1 MLVSISVQNATKA
14 LPSAAFN
21 FGVLVYDWKGSYL
34 LFMELFAGLLT
45 TVLGLAGSP
54 GIAIDKIATD
64 FLRGQIVRADVLEVR
79 VDNAPNYQVLLGNVD
94 RIRVAGRGVYILE
107 FLRIDQIDLETDPIS
122 IDPNVLQSG
131 KVILRR
137 PLQAAVRVVMRSED
151 INTALRSPDVQTSF
165 KNLSIDI
172 TGSNKNPEILDLI
185 DPEITFLEGDR
196 LRLTASLQAKP
207 TPAKPN
213 PSKLDVS
220 INAELK
226 TIGGTR
232 LQIINPKIELSG
244 TPVPER
250 IAKAFTEG
258 LNKVLDLRQLESKGI
273 TARVIRLELTEGKM
287 QVIGFAKMDSLPE
300 Q

>member
-1 MLVSISVQNATKA
+1 
-14 LPSAAFN
+14 
-21 FGVLVYDWKGSYL
+21 
-34 LFMELFAGLLT
+34 MELFAGLLT

-79 VDNAPNYQVLLGNVD
+79 VDNAPNYQILLGNVD
-94 RIRVAGRGVYILE
+94 RVRVAGRGVYILE

-131 KVILRR
+131 KVVLRR

-151 INTALRSPDVQTSF
+151 VNTALRSPNVQTSF

-172 TGSNKNPEILDLI
+172 TGTNKNPEILDLI

-196 LRLTASLQAKP
+196 LRLSASLQSKP

-226 TIGGTR
+226 TIGGTK

-287 QVIGFAKMDSLPE
+287 QVIGFAKMDALPE

>member
-1 MLVSISVQNATKA
+1 
-14 LPSAAFN
+14 
-21 FGVLVYDWKGSYL
+21 
-34 LFMELFAGLLT
+34 MELFAGLLT

-79 VDNAPNYQVLLGNVD
+79 VDNAPNYQILLGNVD
-94 RIRVAGRGVYILE
+94 RVRVAGRGVYILE

-151 INTALRSPDVQTSF
+151 VNTALRSPNVQTSF

-172 TGSNKNPEILDLI
+172 TGTNKNPEILDLI

-196 LRLTASLQAKP
+196 LRLSASLQSKP

-226 TIGGTR
+226 TIGGTK
-232 LQIINPKIELSG
+232 LQIINPRIELSG

-287 QVIGFAKMDSLPE
+287 QVIGFAKMDALPE

>member
-1 MLVSISVQNATKA
+1 
-14 LPSAAFN
+14 
-21 FGVLVYDWKGSYL
+21 
-34 LFMELFAGLLT
+34 MELFAGLLT

-94 RIRVAGRGVYILE
+94 RVRVAGRGVYILE

-131 KVILRR
+131 KVVLRR

-151 INTALRSPDVQTSF
+151 VNTALRSPNVQTSF

-172 TGSNKNPEILDLI
+172 TGTNKNPEILDLI

-196 LRLTASLQAKP
+196 LRLSASLQSKP

-226 TIGGTR
+226 TIGGTK
-232 LQIINPKIELSG
+232 LQIINPRIELSG

-287 QVIGFAKMDSLPE
+287 QVIGFAKMDALPE

>member
-1 MLVSISVQNATKA
+1 
-14 LPSAAFN
+14 
-21 FGVLVYDWKGSYL
+21 
-34 LFMELFAGLLT
+34 MELFAGLLT

-79 VDNAPNYQVLLGNVD
+79 VDNAPNYQILLGNVD
-94 RIRVAGRGVYILE
+94 RVRVAGRGVYILE

-151 INTALRSPDVQTSF
+151 VNTALRSPNVQTSF

-172 TGSNKNPEILDLI
+172 TGTNKNPEILDLI

-196 LRLTASLQAKP
+196 LRLSASLQSKP

-226 TIGGTR
+226 TIGGTK

-287 QVIGFAKMDSLPE
+287 QVIGFAKMDALPE

>member
-1 MLVSISVQNATKA
+1 
-14 LPSAAFN
+14 
-21 FGVLVYDWKGSYL
+21 
-34 LFMELFAGLLT
+34 MELFAGLLT

-94 RIRVAGRGVYILE
+94 RVRVAGRGVYILE

-151 INTALRSPDVQTSF
+151 VNTALRSPNVQTSF

-172 TGSNKNPEILDLI
+172 TGTNKNPEILDLI

-196 LRLTASLQAKP
+196 LRLSASLQSKP

-226 TIGGTR
+226 TIGGTK
-232 LQIINPKIELSG
+232 LQIINPRIELSG

-287 QVIGFAKMDSLPE
+287 QVIGFAKMDALPE

>member
-1 MLVSISVQNATKA
+1 
-14 LPSAAFN
+14 
-21 FGVLVYDWKGSYL
+21 
-34 LFMELFAGLLT
+34 MELFAGLLT

-94 RIRVAGRGVYILE
+94 RVRVAGRGVYILE

-151 INTALRSPDVQTSF
+151 VNTALRSPNVQTSF

-172 TGSNKNPEILDLI
+172 TGTNKNPEILDLI

-196 LRLTASLQAKP
+196 LRLSASLQSKP

-226 TIGGTR
+226 TIGGTK

-287 QVIGFAKMDSLPE
+287 QVIGFAKMDALPE

>member
-1 MLVSISVQNATKA
+1 
-14 LPSAAFN
+14 
-21 FGVLVYDWKGSYL
+21 
-34 LFMELFAGLLT
+34 MELFAGLLT

-94 RIRVAGRGVYILE
+94 RVRVAGRGVYILE

-131 KVILRR
+131 KVVLRR

-151 INTALRSPDVQTSF
+151 VNTALRSPNVQTSF

-172 TGSNKNPEILDLI
+172 TGTNKNPEILDLI

-196 LRLTASLQAKP
+196 LRLSASLQSKP

-226 TIGGTR
+226 TIGGTK

-287 QVIGFAKMDSLPE
+287 QVIGFAKMDALPE